1 MQSRLFHAIR
11 IPGFRTAKAY
21 FISSMVI
28 EAFKFFTNMKISN
41 TESQVPVQKLKTSA
55 KDPYLDRRQNCA
67 QPQNVPKPMQNL
79 KRTSQVV
86 HHETELLP
94 KVQKIATA
102 VEIKP
107 VAVKTINSEVV
118 QFTYDDKEECSVT
131 SSNNSEKQPGDLED
145 EAVEEISIDEIPNLT
160 GNESGLIKIET
171 DQFEQ
176 LPVSSNNLYD
186 ISAVLQ
192 FNVLG

>member
-1 MQSRLFHAIR
+1 MLATS
-11 IPGFRTAKAY
+11 TVSY
-21 FISSMVI
+21 FIFSMVI
-28 EAFKFFTNMKISN
+28 EAFKFFTNMKINN
-41 TESQVPVQKLKTSA
+41 TESQDPKSVQKIKPSA
-55 KDPYLDRRQNCA
+55 KDPFLDRRPNCTP
-67 QPQNVPKPMQNL
+67 PQIVPKPMQNL
-79 KRTSQVV
+79 KRSSHVV
-86 HHETELLP
+86 QNETELLP

-107 VAVKTINSEVV
+107 LPVKNINSEVV

-131 SSNNSEKQPGDLED
+131 SSNNSEKQTVDLED

-176 LPVSSNNLYD
+176 LPVSLNKLY
-186 ISAVLQ
+186 
-192 FNVLG
+192 

>member
-11 IPGFRTAKAY
+11 IQGFRTAKAY

-28 EAFKFFTNMKISN
+28 EAFKFFTNMKINN
-41 TESQVPVQKLKTSA
+41 TESQVQKVKTSA

-79 KRTSQVV
+79 KRTSNVV
-86 HHETELLP
+86 QHETELLS

-131 SSNNSEKQPGDLED
+131 SSNNSEKQPADLED

-176 LPVSSNNLYD
+176 LPVSLNMK
-186 ISAVLQ
+186 
-192 FNVLG
+192 

>member
-1 MQSRLFHAIR
+1 M
-11 IPGFRTAKAY
+11 
-21 FISSMVI
+21 
-28 EAFKFFTNMKISN
+28 EAFKFFTNMKINN
-41 TESQVPVQKLKTSA
+41 TESQVSQSVQKVKTSA
-55 KDPYLDRRQNCA
+55 KDPYLDRRPNCA
-67 QPQNVPKPMQNL
+67 QPQSVSKPMHNL
-79 KRTSQVV
+79 KRSSQVV
-86 HHETELLP
+86 QHETELLP

-131 SSNNSEKQPGDLED
+131 SSNNSEKQPADLED

-176 LPVSSNNLYD
+176 LPVSSKSYESYLMSHN
-186 ISAVLQ
+186 
-192 FNVLG
+192 